1 MLFMLIYIDFKS
13 WYKLIV
19 KITLLNPKALF
30 ILLNIIIKIIHVHEI
45 DTDRN
50 IQVMLVPLLYAS
62 IVINVENYSNFICK
76 SSKK

>member
-45 DTDRN
+45 FTDRN